1 MLRARMLKV
10 FAPLAVTLL
19 LALTVLP
26 LAIPPFRSYTIQELG
41 EVLLWQAI
49 GIVGWPLALFG
60 ALLSLPFRSATL
72 EIAPIVLTLIY
83 PIAFI
88 LLVLSLASRTVR
100 LWPIILLHLAV
111 LISFT
116 AVWYGVLNG
125 YTFMPG

>member
-1 MLRARMLKV
+1 
-10 FAPLAVTLL
+10 
-19 LALTVLP
+19 LTVLP

>member
-1 MLRARMLKV
+1 MLKV
-10 FAPLAVTLL
+10 FASLAVTLL

>member
-1 MLRARMLKV
+1 MLRARMVKV
-10 FAPLAVTLL
+10 LAPLAVTLL

-26 LAIPPFRSYTIQELG
+26 SAIPPFRSYTIQELG

-72 EIAPIVLTLIY
+72 EIAPIALTLIY
-83 PIAFI
+83 PVAFI